1 MGFVAGDVTEP
12 MDWDFTAFGTPE
24 DKGTIPEPSAEDVD
38 LFGRRYLGLL
48 QELRQ
53 SLSEDENAVPGES
66 TDEAAQRIVEH
77 AAKPLMERIEEW
89 HARTMTNREDIM
101 RVNAE
106 MRRILADVCGGS
118 PTLAQIEL
126 LPSRILR
133 LFTAWLH
140 EQLTAPKAK
149 DGVLSSTRS

>member
-1 MGFVAGDVTEP
+1 MAFIAGDVTEP

-53 SLSEDENAVPGES
+53 SLTEDENAIAGET
-66 TDEAAQRIVEH
+66 TDEAAKRIVEH

-89 HARTMTNREDIM
+89 ATRTAVNRDDIV

-106 MRRILADVCGGS
+106 MRRILADVCGGA

-140 EQLTAPKAK
+140 EQLTSPKAK

>member
-24 DKGTIPEPSAEDVD
+24 DKGTIPEPDAEAVD

-53 SLSEDENAVPGES
+53 TLSEDENATPGE
-66 TDEAAQRIVEH
+66 TPDEAAKRIVEH
-77 AAKPLMERIEEW
+77 AAKPLLQRLDEWADRTRENAPENTRI
-89 HARTMTNREDIM
+89 
-101 RVNAE
+101 NAE

-140 EQLTAPKAK
+140 EQLQAPKAK
-149 DGVLSSTRS
+149 DGVLSSMRS

>member
-1 MGFVAGDVTEP
+1 MAFIAGDVTEP

-24 DKGTIPEPSAEDVD
+24 DKGTIPEPDADTVD

-48 QELRQ
+48 QELQQ
-53 SLSEDENAVPGES
+53 SLIQDESAVPGET
-66 TDEAAQRIVEH
+66 TDEAAHRIVAH
-77 AAKPLMERIEEW
+77 ASKPLMERIEEW
-89 HARTMTNREDIM
+89 SARTMTNREDIV

-106 MRRILADVCGGS
+106 MRRILADVCGGA

-140 EQLTAPKAK
+140 EQLTSPKAK